1 MRLKANAYRMHTYVG
16 RVDAISGVLAQTIYV
31 IVMMMQEVF
40 EFARCLANSRRTRKQ
55 PVASRLTST
64 TYTLDIQAV
73 AMDVVLARSSRSNKV
88 SPIKLLSRSLPPLL
102 QRKIYCQDNSCLCNN
117 NFWTAM
123 VDHALQKY
131 THTHTHT
138 HHAATCTEGLN
149 CPRFPWCET

>member
-1 MRLKANAYRMHTYVG
+1 MLLTSSLSRPL
-16 RVDAISGVLAQTIYV
+16 
-31 IVMMMQEVF
+31 
-40 EFARCLANSRRTRKQ
+40 SRRTRKQ

-102 QRKIYCQDNSCLCNN
+102 QRQIYCQDNSCLCNN

-138 HHAATCTEGLN
+138 HTTQLLARKASTAQGFLGVKPNMSSTPFTPCFQLQALN
-149 CPRFPWCET
+149 LSPPRDSFLSQSLN